1 MNTILATMRLP
12 FLILTPVCIFL
23 GVSIA
28 IFQGIQVNVS
38 TVILIALAALS
49 SHISVNTLNEYF
61 DFKSGLDA
69 MTQRTPFSG
78 GSGALVANPQSLNHV
93 LIVGMFTLFVTVL
106 IGLYF
111 VYQLGFE
118 VLPIGFIG
126 VILIVTYTSWINKS
140 PMICLIA
147 PGLGFGILFVVG
159 TVYVLSGEFAQLSW
173 YLALVPFFLV
183 NNLLL
188 LNQYPDI
195 KADQK
200 VGRNHVP
207 IAYGV
212 KTASIIYT
220 VFSILTFGLII
231 VLVTL
236 GVIPKLSL
244 IALLPLPLAISAING
259 AFRYGEN
266 IGQYPQFLTMNV
278 ITTLSVP
285 LLLGI
290 SLLL

>member
-200 VGRNHVP
+200 VGRNHIP

>member
-78 GSGALVANPQSLNHV
+78 GSGALVANPQSLSHV

-200 VGRNHVP
+200 VGRNHIP

>member
-1 MNTILATMRLP
+1 MNTILAAMRLP

-78 GSGALVANPQSLNHV
+78 GSGALVANPQSLSHV
-93 LIVGMFTLFVTVL
+93 LIVGMFTLCVTVL

-140 PMICLIA
+140 PLICLIA

-159 TVYVLSGEFAQLSW
+159 TVYVLNGEFAQLSW

-200 VGRNHVP
+200 VGRNHIP

>member
-1 MNTILATMRLP
+1 
-12 FLILTPVCIFL
+12 
-23 GVSIA
+23 
-28 IFQGIQVNVS
+28 
-38 TVILIALAALS
+38 
-49 SHISVNTLNEYF
+49 
-61 DFKSGLDA
+61 
-69 MTQRTPFSG
+69 
-78 GSGALVANPQSLNHV
+78 
-93 LIVGMFTLFVTVL
+93 
-106 IGLYF
+106 
-111 VYQLGFE
+111 
-118 VLPIGFIG
+118 FIG

-140 PMICLIA
+140 PLICLIA

-159 TVYVLSGEFAQLSW
+159 TVYVLNGEFAQLSW

-200 VGRNHVP
+200 VGRNHIP

>member
-1 MNTILATMRLP
+1 MNTILAAMRLP

>member
-140 PMICLIA
+140 PLICLIA

-220 VFSILTFGLII
+220 VFSLLTFGLII

-244 IALLPLPLAISAING
+244 IALLPFPLAINAIRG
-259 AFRYGEN
+259 AFRYGEH
-266 IGQYPQFLTMNV
+266 IGQYPQILAMNV

>member
-1 MNTILATMRLP
+1 MNTILAAMRLP

-78 GSGALVANPQSLNHV
+78 GSGALVANPQSLSHV
-93 LIVGMFTLFVTVL
+93 LIVGMFTLCVTVL

-159 TVYVLSGEFAQLSW
+159 TVYVLNGEFAQLSW

-200 VGRNHVP
+200 VGRNHIP

>member
-1 MNTILATMRLP
+1 MNTILAAMRLP

-78 GSGALVANPQSLNHV
+78 GSGALVANPQSLSHV

-140 PMICLIA
+140 PLICLIA

-159 TVYVLSGEFAQLSW
+159 TVYVLNGEFAQLSW

-200 VGRNHVP
+200 VGRNHIP

>member
-1 MNTILATMRLP
+1 MNTILAAMRLP

-78 GSGALVANPQSLNHV
+78 GSGALVANPQSLSHV
-93 LIVGMFTLFVTVL
+93 LIVGMFTLCVTVL

-140 PMICLIA
+140 PLICLIA

-159 TVYVLSGEFAQLSW
+159 TVYVLNGEFAQLSW

-200 VGRNHVP
+200 VGRNHIP

-220 VFSILTFGLII
+220 VFSLLTFGLII

>member
-78 GSGALVANPQSLNHV
+78 GSGALVANPQSLSHV

-140 PMICLIA
+140 PLICLIA

-159 TVYVLSGEFAQLSW
+159 TVYVLNGEFAQLSW

-200 VGRNHVP
+200 VGRNHIP

>member
-140 PMICLIA
+140 P
-147 PGLGFGILFVVG
+147 
-159 TVYVLSGEFAQLSW
+159 
-173 YLALVPFFLV
+173 
-183 NNLLL
+183 
-188 LNQYPDI
+188 
-195 KADQK
+195 
-200 VGRNHVP
+200 
-207 IAYGV
+207 
-212 KTASIIYT
+212 
-220 VFSILTFGLII
+220 
-231 VLVTL
+231 
-236 GVIPKLSL
+236 
-244 IALLPLPLAISAING
+244 
-259 AFRYGEN
+259 
-266 IGQYPQFLTMNV
+266 
-278 ITTLSVP
+278 
-285 LLLGI
+285 
-290 SLLL
+290 

>member
-78 GSGALVANPQSLNHV
+78 GSGALVANPQSLSHV

>member
-140 PMICLIA
+140 PLICLIA

-159 TVYVLSGEFAQLSW
+159 TVYVLNGEFAQLSW

-200 VGRNHVP
+200 VGRNHIP